1 MLICKKKG
9 KLNKI
14 LKCGALAV
22 MLGVAGSAYAAGTST
37 AYIPVGSSSATG
49 SNVTATGTSGTLT
62 VTSSGPVFY
71 VQGYAKVYK
80 NWWPDTIKANLI
92 ANPGTSTSTSFTTTS
107 GEQYYAQANT
117 QANTTQISGSAKVT
131 VK

>member
-37 AYIPVGSSSATG
+37 AYIPVGSSSAVG
-49 SNVTATGTSGTLT
+49 SYVTATGTSGSLR
-62 VTSSGPVFY
+62 VYSAGPAFY
-71 VQGYAKVYK
+71 VQGYAK
-80 NWWPDTIKANLI
+80 NAGGSI
-92 ANPGTSTSTSFTTTS
+92 AASAIAYPGTEQNRTFSAQS
-107 GEQYYAQANT
+107 GARYRAEAYT
-117 QANTTQISGSAKVT
+117 QANTKQISGGAAVT
-131 VK
+131 VN